1 MLASGVAP
9 VVEMRAAGVRL
20 GLGTD
25 GAAANN
31 DLNLMEEM
39 DLAAKLQKITR
50 MDPRALGAEAAVEM
64 ATISG
69 AQALHLEAEIGSLES
84 GKKADL
90 IVLGM
95 NAPHAVPL
103 YQVYSQI
110 VYALK
115 ASDVETV
122 VIGGR
127 AVMENGRVLT
137 LNQAEVVAEARK
149 YGAKVRASLAA
160 PAK

>member
-1 MLASGVAP
+1 MLSPRVILYSFFFFFQAEDGIRDLIVTGVQTCALP
-9 VVEMRAAGVRL
+9 
-20 GLGTD
+20 
-25 GAAANN
+25 
-31 DLNLMEEM
+31 
-39 DLAAKLQKITR
+39 IY
-50 MDPRALGAEAAVEM
+50 PRALGAEAAVEM

-69 AQALHLEAEIGSLES
+69 ARALHLEAEIGSLES

-127 AVMENGRVLT
+127 TGMENGRGLT

>member
-1 MLASGVAP
+1 
-9 VVEMRAAGVRL
+9 
-20 GLGTD
+20 
-25 GAAANN
+25 
-31 DLNLMEEM
+31 
-39 DLAAKLQKITR
+39 
-50 MDPRALGAEAAVEM
+50 
-64 ATISG
+64 
-69 AQALHLEAEIGSLES
+69 
-84 GKKADL
+84 
-90 IVLGM
+90 M

-127 AVMENGRVLT
+127 TVMENGRVLT